1 MPASELDVP
10 FPVLAVAAWSGTG
23 KTTLLEQLL
32 PLLRSQ
38 GLNVGVIK
46 HAHHAFDVDKPGKD
60 SYRLRNAGA
69 APMLVASRERF
80 ALMQE
85 TPGQAE
91 PHLAH
96 LLEMMALH
104 APDLVIVEGF
114 KAWPLPKLVLYRDGV
129 GDPEILQDPWV
140 RAVAVKAEDAQ
151 ALEMHRVASGS
162 ASPDFSQLNL
172 DDTGAIAYWIAR
184 WAEQWQGAGARR
196 SPAVSVGATGKYGR

>member
-1 MPASELDVP
+1 MSATDLDVP

-32 PLLRSQ
+32 PLLRGR

-60 SYRLRNAGA
+60 SYRLRSAGA

-91 PHLAH
+91 PDLPN
-96 LLEMMALH
+96 LLKMMALH

-129 GDPEILQDPWV
+129 GDPAIFQDPWV
-140 RAVAVKAEDAQ
+140 RAVALKAADEHVLDQHHA
-151 ALEMHRVASGS
+151 APGI
-162 ASPDFSQLNL
+162 SPLDL
-172 DDTGAIAYWIAR
+172 DDTDAIACWIAR
-184 WAEQWQGAGARR
+184 FAAQWRGADSGQPLTHNA
-196 SPAVSVGATGKYGR
+196 